1 MGLTIWLI
9 ITVILIVVEIITLGL
24 TSIWFAGGAF
34 VAGLISLTGCTL
46 VGAASCVCGCVDVA
60 FCVYPAIC
68 GEASDEECGEDE
80 CRQSDWKRRN
90 RQAGDQQ
97 SGGTGCCEAF
107 GHGMVCTFR
116 R

>member
-24 TSIWFAGGAF
+24 TSIWCICGRTDLADR
-34 VAGLISLTGCTL
+34 CTL

>member
-34 VAGLISLTGCTL
+34 VAGLISL

-60 FCVYPAIC
+60 FCVYSAIC

>member
-34 VAGLISLTGCTL
+34 VAGLISL

>member
-34 VAGLISLTGCTL
+34 VAGLISCTL

>member
-34 VAGLISLTGCTL
+34 VAGLISLT
-46 VGAASCVCGCVDVA
+46 GAASCVCGCVDVA

>member
-34 VAGLISLTGCTL
+34 VAGLISLTGAHWLVQLLVFAVVSTL
-46 VGAASCVCGCVDVA
+46 LFVFTRPFAAKHLMKNVEKTNVDSLIGKEGIVKQE
-60 FCVYPAIC
+60 I
-68 GEASDEECGEDE
+68 
-80 CRQSDWKRRN
+80 K
-90 RQAGDQQ
+90 Q

>member
-34 VAGLISLTGCTL
+34 VAGLISLTGAL